1 MSADVQGLE
10 LVQIR
15 SKDNYRIRG
24 LQIDENANPL
34 GHLSPSNSRSLMSP
48 TSVQVLTPD
57 TMLSRPGLATSCSE
71 LENWTKE
78 FLF

>member
-10 LVQIR
+10 LVQMR

-34 GHLSPSNSRSLMSP
+34 GHLSPFSIQLKITNEPDLCPSP
-48 TSVQVLTPD
+48 DPRHDVI
-57 TMLSRPGLATSCSE
+57 
-71 LENWTKE
+71 
-78 FLF
+78 